1 MLKPGKFA
9 MVADVNEEWI
19 TPIDT
24 QMVKLGG
31 VVFRTKK
38 QNLEYELEAREIT
51 Q

>member
-1 MLKPGKFA
+1 

-24 QMVKLGG
+24 QMAKLGD
-31 VVFRTKK
+31 VVLRAKK
-38 QNLEYELEAREIT
+38 QDLEYELEAREII